1 VWLFLLPPEA
11 LSEDEQVVVRQL
23 AGVSPDLE
31 RASELAQAFVHMV
44 RDGAPAACVPWLT
57 AARASGVPDL
67 VTFAAG
73 LEHDHAAILGALSLP
88 WSQGQVEGF
97 VNKLKTLKR
106 QMYGRA
112 KLDLLRQRVLH
123 AA

>member
-1 VWLFLLPPEA
+1 VLTQE
-11 LSEDEQVVVRQL
+11 ERQAVSHL
-23 AGVSPDLE
+23 TAASPDLQQ
-31 RASELAQAFVHMV
+31 AYALAQAFVQMV
-44 RDGAPAACVPWLT
+44 RDRAPDALAPWL
-57 AARASGVPDL
+57 AAAGASGVPDL

-73 LEHDHAAILGALSLP
+73 LEQDRAAILAALSLP